1 MEGAGGTSPQVPPG
15 SMPPRQHQSSERRKE
30 EIGGEA
36 ATGGQDPTGASM
48 PCLATEDS
56 QLLPFLCS
64 ILLKPLPDTYAH
76 FTERINGDLKRWSKL

>member
-1 MEGAGGTSPQVPPG
+1 
-15 SMPPRQHQSSERRKE
+15 
-30 EIGGEA
+30 
-36 ATGGQDPTGASM
+36 M